1 MDDKKFLLIKSD
13 VMFRLFFADERNK
26 EELLGFLK
34 SVLQLSDDDYSE
46 IEIVDPHLLR
56 DFDGDKLGIIDV
68 KLKTKSGKIIHIEIQ
83 LKVSPELKGRII
95 FYGSKLITEQIGS
108 GDNFDVIKK
117 VISIIIT
124 DEELITSSQK
134 YRHRFTFYDREADVE
149 LSDLIEIHTLEL
161 HKLPKDTDGTL
172 LYDWASFI
180 DAESE
185 EELNMIA
192 ERNPQIGKAVVKYRE
207 LTADERA
214 RDLYDRRQRMQMDVN
229 AQKRWAIKQRD
240 FEIAKNLLS
249 DGDSVEKI
257 IKITGLTLEEVESLR
272 S

>member
-1 MDDKKFLLIKSD
+1 
-13 VMFRLFFADERNK
+13 MFRLFFADERNK
-26 EELLGFLK
+26 EELIGFLK
-34 SVLQLSDDDYSE
+34 SVLHLPDDDYNV

-108 GDNFDVIKK
+108 GDDFNTINK

-124 DEELITSSQK
+124 DEELIVDSSK
-134 YRHRFTFYDREADVE
+134 YRHRFTFYDREADIE

-214 RDLYDRRQRMQMDVN
+214 RDLYERRQRMQMDVN
-229 AQKRWAIKQRD
+229 AQKRWAVKQRE
-240 FEIAKNLLS
+240 FEFAKSLLEM
-249 DGDSVEKI
+249 DMPIDKI
-257 IKITGLTLEEVESLR
+257 IKATGLTREEVESLR
-272 S
+272 N